1 MSEQGVDKGR
11 RRFLTAATTVVG
23 AVGAGFVA
31 VPFIKNMLPSEA
43 VKAASTTEADLTK
56 VDPGMQVTV
65 LWQGKPVA
73 IVNRTPAMLASLQSD
88 NALLADPSSN
98 HSEQPAYAKN
108 AWRSRNPQYLVMVSI
123 CTHLGCV
130 PLYKPEKGSEEPDWP
145 GGYHCPCHGSK
156 YDLAGRVF
164 KNVPA
169 PKNMA
174 IPPYALFE
182 GGKKVLIGKDVA

>member
-1 MSEQGVDKGR
+1 MSEQGVDKGK

-31 VPFIKNMLPSEA
+31 VPFIKNMSPSEA
-43 VKAASTTEADLTK
+43 VKAAATTEADISK
-56 VDPGMQVTV
+56 MDPGMQLTV

-73 IVNRTPAMLASLQSD
+73 IVRRTPEMLATLD
-88 NALLADPSSN
+88 KVAGELADPNSSD
-98 HSEQPAYAKN
+98 SVQPPYAKN
-108 AWRSRNPQYLVMVSI
+108 KYRSRKPEYLVMLSI

-130 PLYKPEKGSEEPDWP
+130 PLYKPKPGEVTPDWQ
-145 GGYHCPCHGSK
+145 GGYFCPCHGSK

-169 PKNMA
+169 PRNMD
-174 IPPYALFE
+174 IPPYALFD
-182 GGKKVLIGKDVA
+182 GDKKVLIGKDQA

>member
-11 RRFLTAATTVVG
+11 RRFLTAATTAVG

-31 VPFIKNMLPSEA
+31 VPFIKNMMPSEA
-43 VKAASTTEADLTK
+43 VKAASTTEVDLSK
-56 VDPGMQVTV
+56 VEPGMQVMV

-73 IVNRTPAMLASLQSD
+73 IVNRTPAMLASLKKVTNTLVDPNSD
-88 NALLADPSSN
+88 Q
-98 HSEQPAYAKN
+98 SEQPEYAKN
-108 AWRSRNPQYLVMVSI
+108 EWRSRKPEYLVMLSI

-130 PLYKPEKGSEEPDWP
+130 PLYKPEQGSVEPGWA
-145 GGYHCPCHGSK
+145 GGYFCPCHGSK
-156 YDLAGRVF
+156 YDLAGRVL

-169 PKNMA
+169 PLNMT

-182 GGKKVLIGKDVA
+182 GDKKVLIGKDVA